1 MLPRQAYLPYIA
13 TRAVYDHFTEHAP
26 PNPEELWFEHDGKPL
41 RWHVPIGVL
50 FDHAVGLDD
59 GRALPWQL
67 VAHFSTFPAQTLLRG
82 GGLRADNTA
91 VGASYLN
98 ALKES
103 SFLRFGGTQL
113 VMALPADAQRKLQRA
128 VELTRFD
135 DFAAVRGALTPAG
148 AQSDERR
155 RKMRAAVR
163 IHPTHGPWLQPS
175 VSVRTDDG
183 RPRTLGEVL
192 RAACPDAFAEG
203 AVAPC
208 AIVHGLPAPLD
219 APLDWLCAACA
230 HADGFLYVVL
240 HARLSESSELA
251 RADENQR

>member
-1 MLPRQAYLPYIA
+1 MLPRQAYLPYAA
-13 TRAVYDHFTEHAP
+13 TRAVYDHFAGYAP
-26 PNPEELWFEHDGKPL
+26 PNPEELWFEHDDRPL

-59 GRALPWQL
+59 GRALPWRL
-67 VAHFSTFPAQTLLRG
+67 VAHFSNFPVQTLLRG
-82 GGLRADNTA
+82 GGLRADTTA

-113 VMALPADAQRKLQRA
+113 VMALPADTQRRLQRA
-128 VELTRFD
+128 VELARFNE
-135 DFAAVRGALTPAG
+135 FAAVSAALVPAG
-148 AQSDERR
+148 VQSDERR
-155 RKMRAAVR
+155 RKTRAAVR
-163 IHPTHGPWLQPS
+163 VFPAQGPWLQPS
-175 VSVRTDDG
+175 LSLRADDG
-183 RPRTLGEVL
+183 RSHTLCEVL
-192 RAACPDAFAEG
+192 RIACPDAFADG
-203 AVAPC
+203 ASARC

-240 HARLSESSELA
+240 HAAVVMSDDSSDLA
-251 RADENQR
+251 RAG